1 MWVVSS
7 NKKIAYTN
15 ASSSTAEGDKSVRN
29 SCWIC
34 RLLLA
39 VYVCLLATSVNAGP
53 EDKVVLLTENYPPF
67 NMSTNKKNFARGDN
81 ITGLSTEIVREMF
94 KRANINYSL
103 TLRFPW
109 KRIFRLTLEK
119 PNYGLFSTT
128 RTPEREDLF
137 KWVGPLVVNKWVFL
151 AKPDSEIKLTKLD
164 DAKQLR
170 VGGYKGDAL
179 ANYLESVGFQI
190 ITSFR
195 DNENAV
201 KLMSDKIDLWASGHL
216 SGVYFASQEGIVG
229 LKPLLTFKKTEMY
242 LAFNK
247 ETPGRITRA
256 LQQALDNMIKDG
268 TYDLLARRYL

>member
-1 MWVVSS
+1 
-7 NKKIAYTN
+7 
-15 ASSSTAEGDKSVRN
+15 
-29 SCWIC
+29 
-34 RLLLA
+34 
-39 VYVCLLATSVNAGP
+39 
-53 EDKVVLLTENYPPF
+53 
-67 NMSTNKKNFARGDN
+67 MSINQKNFARGGN
-81 ITGLSTEIVREMF
+81 ITGLSTEVVREMF
-94 KRANINYSL
+94 KRANIDYSL

-109 KRIFRLTLEK
+109 KRVFRLTLEK

-151 AKPDSEIKLTKLD
+151 AKPGSEIKLTKLD
-164 DAKQLR
+164 DAKRLR

-179 ANYLESVGFQI
+179 ANYLESEDFKI

-201 KLMSDKIDLWASGHL
+201 KLMSDKIDLWASGHM
-216 SGVYFASQEGIVG
+216 SGVYFAAQEGIMG

-247 ETPGRITRA
+247 ETSDSVINA
-256 LQQALDNMIKDG
+256 LQQALDGMMKDG
-268 TYDLLARRYL
+268 SYDQLTKRYL